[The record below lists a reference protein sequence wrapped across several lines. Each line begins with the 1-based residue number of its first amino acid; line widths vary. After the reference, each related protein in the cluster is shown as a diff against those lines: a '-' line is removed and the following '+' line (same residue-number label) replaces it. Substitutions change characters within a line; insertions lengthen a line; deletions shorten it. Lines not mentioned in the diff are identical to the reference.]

1 MNHLFHSSRSDS
13 ERHLRE
19 RIFSVL
25 PAASFHLDRL
35 LQLLDIVES
44 DRSPTACIECSTQ
57 PRLHINPRFLAEQ
70 CPQDED
76 LFLLVLHE
84 LYHVVLGHTR
94 LFARITPLDNL
105 VFDAVIN
112 AMLCHQFREG
122 RYTQFF
128 QRMNS
133 WDSFPARLLRPP
145 PGWPD
150 HPEPLPSDAS
160 AAEVRVVELLYGND
174 TTTVTYLDVFNAL
187 KVSLA
192 QSGDAIS
199 TIGVTLLGDHSGEN
213 QSGAD
218 DEAVLHDET
227 LRQVFR
233 KIVEGWPPPPKPIAG
248 RDEGRTPEEFYL
260 PPSDT
265 AQSQFLQALG
275 RLLRKAGILQ
285 PSSSYSTRAWRNSE
299 QEREQWTVL
308 PQSRDRRAAAWAQLT
323 GARPVFYQAQTIQ
336 PRRVLGPQE
345 VAHVYFDISGSMT
358 ELLPMLGQALDRPH
372 RRGLARLHA
381 FSTVVAAVDPRRP
394 LAKQPIRNTG
404 GTDINCVLDHLAALK
419 PRETPR
425 RVLLLTDGYTGQPRH
440 EVMKELERRHVQ
452 FFVGLVGKNVS
463 RELEPLAKLVEQ
475 LPWK

>member
-1 MNHLFHSSRSDS
+1 MNYLFQANRTES
-13 ERHLRE
+13 ERRLRE

-25 PAASFHLDRL
+25 PAASFHMDRL

-57 PRLHINPRFLAEQ
+57 PRLHLNPRFLAEHCQ
-70 CPQDED
+70 RDED

-105 VFDAVIN
+105 IFDAVIN
-112 AMLCHQFREG
+112 AMLCQQFREP

-128 QRMNS
+128 QRMNP

-150 HPEPLPSDAS
+150 CPEPLPSDAS
-160 AAEVRVVELLYGND
+160 PAESRVMELLYGND
-174 TTTVTYLDVFNAL
+174 TTTGTYLDVFNAL

-192 QSGDAIS
+192 QNGDAAS
-199 TIGVTLLGDHSGEN
+199 LTGVTLLGDHSGEN
-213 QSGAD
+213 RSGAD
-218 DEAVLHDET
+218 DEAALNDVT

-260 PPSDT
+260 QPSDT
-265 AQSQFLQALG
+265 AQSQFLRALD
-275 RLLRKAGILQ
+275 RLLRKAGVLKSAASC
-285 PSSSYSTRAWRNSE
+285 PTRAWKNSE
-299 QEREQWTVL
+299 REREQWTVL
-308 PQSRDRRAAAWAQLT
+308 PQLRDRRSAAWAQLT
-323 GARPVFYQAQTIQ
+323 GTRPVFYQAQTIQ
-336 PRRVLGPQE
+336 RRRTLEPQS

-358 ELLPMLGQALDRPH
+358 ELLPLLGQALDRPH
-372 RRGLARLHA
+372 RQGLARLHA

-394 LAKQPIRNTG
+394 LAKQPLRNTC
-404 GTDINCVLDHLAALK
+404 GTDINCVLRDLASLK
-419 PRETPR
+419 LRETPR
-425 RVLLLTDGYTGQPRH
+425 RVLLLTDGYTGQPCH
-440 EVMKELERRHVQ
+440 ELMKELERRHVQ
-452 FFVGLVGKNVS
+452 FFVGLVGNSVS
-463 RELEPLAKLVEQ
+463 EELKPFAKLIER

>member
-94 LFARITPLDNL
+94 LFARITSLDNL

-275 RLLRKAGILQ
+275 MEELGAGAGTMDGSPAIARSPSGRVGTADRSAAGVLPSSDDSTSTRSGAAGGSARLLRHQRFDDGTFAHAGTSTG
-285 PSSSYSTRAWRNSE
+285 PASS
-299 QEREQWTVL
+299 
-308 PQSRDRRAAAWAQLT
+308 
-323 GARPVFYQAQTIQ
+323 
-336 PRRVLGPQE
+336 PRSCP
-345 VAHVYFDISGSMT
+345 
-358 ELLPMLGQALDRPH
+358 
-372 RRGLARLHA
+372 LARLQHCRGRSGSA
-381 FSTVVAAVDPRRP
+381 SP
-394 LAKQPIRNTG
+394 
-404 GTDINCVLDHLAALK
+404 
-419 PRETPR
+419 PREA
-425 RVLLLTDGYTGQPRH
+425 TDQEHGRH
-440 EVMKELERRHVQ
+440 RH
-452 FFVGLVGKNVS
+452 
-463 RELEPLAKLVEQ
+463 
-475 LPWK
+475 